1 MHMRR
6 RHYHNPESISV
17 TLTSSDAN
25 RLGVIQHNRARHIT
39 PRECARLQG
48 FPDTFRLH
56 PTDAWSYK
64 QFGNSVSVPV
74 VEAVFDEFLKN
85 NIAALGWG
93 NSTHSCNLRCVNE

>member
-17 TLTSSDAN
+17 TLTSSDAK

-48 FPDTFRLH
+48 FPDTFILH
-56 PTDAWSYK
+56 PTDVWAYK

-74 VEAVFDEFLKN
+74 IEAVFDDFLN
-85 NIAALGWG
+85 SNIQSLGWQEIKHYKYG
-93 NSTHSCNLRCVNE
+93 